1 MTSSGWATKFKGCL
15 QRHLVPSAASILIIL
30 LYLPTLIWLVRSW
43 LHNPYYSHGFLIPL
57 VSAII
62 AWSKRGELKE
72 TRLNNAGVVVLAFG
86 AGLYILGFVRDL
98 RYVSAISLIV
108 VLFGLVLSLYG
119 TRVARSMAFA
129 IGFLIFMIPMP
140 FVGDVAFDLQRLSIH
155 SSGWLLRV
163 SGMPIT
169 VTGNL
174 IILEDSTFS
183 VGLPCSGLNTLI
195 ALMAFT
201 ALYAYLL
208 AGSSSKRVLLF
219 LCSVPVALLANILR
233 IASIVVVAH
242 FYDKDFAAGFYHDVS
257 SLLFFLMALLC
268 IALIGKILGIRF
280 ALRISRS

>member
-1 MTSSGWATKFKGCL
+1 
-15 QRHLVPSAASILIIL
+15 VPSAASILIIL